1 VEGFRLLTEE
11 ENEVG
16 LPLAIFAGWLGTVV
30 AMFCY
35 PFNVSLA
42 MLFWFFMAAIV
53 VMDEKRMV
61 VLPLKSLRVNYAI
74 SLGFVALLAVE
85 MGLLVW
91 NAKHYYAEVEYLG
104 AIKALQNQDITTA
117 ITKMEAAAEATDR
130 LQDNY
135 LTGLA
140 QIYLAQ
146 AESEVNKG
154 SNNNDTQA
162 TIQAAMPYLQ
172 NAVKNAL
179 QSTETNLNNSTNW
192 AARGYIY
199 RRLIGVS
206 DGFDTWALDMYNK
219 AVQLEPTNPTLWNEI
234 GQVYVLKNDLD
245 KAKEAFKKAID
256 LRPQYID
263 PHYYLALI
271 YDKQNDKQQAI
282 AELQTILSLLNPTT
296 DKESMDNINKAIDN
310 LKNGKPLSGQ
320 NNNTNS
326 TVVPNQLTPQDS
338 SNNNSNTLRDN
349 NNSQM
354 TPENNNQIPNNNLA
368 PADSEP
374 KNLEVPANN
383 GTNNKPSNNP

>member
-1 VEGFRLLTEE
+1 MYSNLYNVLGVKVATEASLSQVASADIAVDTLKQSTQGFLLGSGPGTFNYDYIKFKPAQINQDNMGWQLTFFSAASEFINRVATTGLLGIIALLLIIVAWTVEGFRLLTEE

-234 GQVYVLKNDLD
+234 GQVYVLKM
-245 KAKEAFKKAID
+245 I
-256 LRPQYID
+256 R
-263 PHYYLALI
+263 
-271 YDKQNDKQQAI
+271 
-282 AELQTILSLLNPTT
+282 
-296 DKESMDNINKAIDN
+296 
-310 LKNGKPLSGQ
+310 
-320 NNNTNS
+320 
-326 TVVPNQLTPQDS
+326 
-338 SNNNSNTLRDN
+338 
-349 NNSQM
+349 
-354 TPENNNQIPNNNLA
+354 
-368 PADSEP
+368 
-374 KNLEVPANN
+374 
-383 GTNNKPSNNP
+383 